1 MNLTDIADEL
11 KKLFAG
17 AGNTINQGAQ
27 NVSNFVQQ
35 PIKIAQQGI
44 QNWASQPQN
53 YQKAQAL
60 QTWQPLLQPIQTAQ
74 RSLASQGITNL
85 PQFATKVMGNAP
97 QQFNQYVQNV
107 SNQAKLP
114 QVIPS
119 VVGSMGKTIM
129 AGPSTLFQKKSNW
142 EHAGDVLG
150 TVGAVTNPFNSLTGG
165 VIGSGF
171 QAIMNTLNKQP
182 ITQNLD
188 KSFSQGVDFSSKLGP
203 ISEATNWA
211 LGPILSKLNPTGMQ
225 SWNTYINLAKN
236 ATSDVGKQRALMAL
250 TNAIIGQLGQKTI
263 TGLIGMGAYGA
274 TMPAKDLNERLGNF
288 IDNAVQGA
296 GYEVGGHILG
306 QGGNIILNQAK
317 DIKLQNRP
325 GFVKIAG
332 DGTVNYNSPYQRGD
346 LTKMETRLD
355 SILGTSQYRLG
366 DYRTISGARATAFT
380 GLEEAAQQNVPG
392 AQQALTEARQLESN
406 LNLARN
412 EKNGIPQKQSFSYK
426 PATNIPSE
434 QKPIETAFYNQLNN
448 NFDQSVQEYK
458 SKFGNIL
465 NTDNARELSP
475 HYNSS
480 NAAKSKYSVAVH
492 EPASA
497 FVKEMYA
504 RELATPDPTGN
515 NMVVFTAGGTGAGKT
530 TAVANLPEMK
540 DAQIVYDTNMN
551 TYSSAKQKIDQA
563 IAAGKDVSILY
574 VNRDPIQSFDNG
586 AVPRALRTGRTIPIA
601 EHANTHSGAI
611 DTIKQLAETYK
622 DNPNVSIKIID
633 NTGGKGQQTVVPI
646 ESIANLKYNKGEIQK
661 QVSNNLDTL
670 YANKQIPTEIYQ
682 GFKGQETQPQGVV
695 GKNSTSSSSQPSQT
709 DLQGITSQNIKIR
722 PSTPQGGENIKIK
735 GLDTSSMP
743 NTQQPQVAMPQGN
756 TESLSPNMQSPL
768 TQDNKSPSTNVSSS
782 SILSNSTPLNNLNI
796 QGEQPKGFVS
806 TVKNAPG
813 VLPEVK
819 SAAEG
824 ILPQTQQPITNKE
837 SFATAQ
843 NRIDTQGI
851 DAAHQY
857 VLSNAPYDAEK
868 AGTAQLLMK
877 QYAENIKAPG
887 NYEKFQQL
895 TDSIDQQARTAGQ
908 GIQSLSNWDKLSPKA
923 ILNVAN
929 ASADK
934 LGQTLPEDFQK
945 QVISRAAD
953 IQKMTEGSP
962 ERTQAVQGL
971 LKDIADQLP
980 STKGELFDAYRY
992 MNMLSGPVTVEKI
1005 GYGGL
1010 FNTLVTRPIDL
1021 FAEATTQHAHQM
1033 MDSSFQRTVSY
1044 SDIPQWYKDA
1054 YLGMPDAWNAAL
1066 QGWKQGNVDKA
1077 FQEGQSGQ
1085 STINKLRQQN
1095 LPDILTLPGKAH
1107 GFVYN
1112 FFSSIIGGAE
1122 RSRLMANGVDE
1133 ATATKMGQE
1142 LGDKFTLR
1150 SPLGGKDQ
1158 STAVKAVDGLGQLAT
1173 KMQDIPVLG
1182 TFSRWIAPFMK
1193 VSTNFVKLGVEHS
1206 PLALPDS
1213 AVKFAQGAEGADANL
1228 AHAMVGSLIT
1238 GLGAMAVAKDMV
1250 TGAAPTDKKQSDLF
1264 YASGRKPY
1272 SVNIPGVGW
1281 TPYQYF
1287 GPLGLSLMLPQAV
1300 KDATSGVN
1308 ATKDVSEKV
1317 LVGIGNTTKMIIAG
1331 TPLPSI
1337 TGFFNMLA
1345 GDTSVNPNTF
1355 MADMTS
1361 QLIPF
1366 EAMQRYVAQIID
1378 PIYRKASSYTD
1389 RLKSGI
1395 PDLSSIGLP
1404 STTKSLQ
1411 SYTTPLGQPE
1421 TRNATNFIAPY
1432 AIGQPANQ
1440 YEPAFQSRQNTLNS
1454 NAIINQAN
1462 KNAQSGGSTDFSQ
1475 GGIKISSEITKL
1487 PDGTFSY
1494 QITDSNGQTTINQA
1508 KTQKQAQLAIDKNN
1522 FINSDKE
1529 TSYSNGILYT
1539 KQPDGTVTT
1548 KKIDL
1553 SKPIPPPQ
1561 LTGDATV
1568 DKKLKTEYQG
1578 NLTTQANDIMSL
1590 YKNGQ
1595 ISKDDA
1601 IKQVNALKIQS
1612 IDITTPINTP
1622 QLTGNTI
1629 LDKKLVSQY
1638 QSELTSR
1645 ANDIV
1650 TMYQAGQLTQSQ
1662 ATSMLT
1668 DLQNQSSAYKAPKKP
1683 KKITIA
1689 KFKAPKIST
1698 AGFKIAIAKVA
1709 KPPAMP
1715 KPKMTR
1721 VKAIKISQPKKITLK
1736 K

>member
-1 MNLTDIADEL
+1 MNLLDLKDEL
-11 KKLFAG
+11 AKLLGG
-17 AGNTINQGAQ
+17 AGNAINQGAQ

-44 QNWASQPQN
+44 TNWAAQPQN

-74 RSLASQGITNL
+74 RSLASQNITNL

-119 VVGSMGKTIM
+119 VVGSMGKTIL
-129 AGPSTLFQKKSNW
+129 AGPSTVFQKKSNW

-150 TVGAVTNPFNSLTGG
+150 TVGAVTNPFNSLMGG
-165 VIGSGF
+165 TIGTGF
-171 QAIMNTLNKQP
+171 QAIVNSLNKKP

-188 KSFSQGVDFSSKLGP
+188 QAFGQGVDFSSKLGP

-236 ATSDVGKQRALMAL
+236 ATSDAGKSRALMAL

-296 GYEVGGHILG
+296 GYEVGSHVLG
-306 QGGNIILNQAK
+306 QVGNVALNQAK

-325 GFVKIAG
+325 GFVKIG
-332 DGTVNYNSPYQRGD
+332 G
-346 LTKMETRLD
+346 
-355 SILGTSQYRLG
+355 
-366 DYRTISGARATAFT
+366 
-380 GLEEAAQQNVPG
+380 
-392 AQQALTEARQLESN
+392 
-406 LNLARN
+406 
-412 EKNGIPQKQSFSYK
+412 
-426 PATNIPSE
+426 E
-434 QKPIETAFYNQLNN
+434 Q
-448 NFDQSVQEYK
+448 
-458 SKFGNIL
+458 
-465 NTDNARELSP
+465 
-475 HYNSS
+475 
-480 NAAKSKYSVAVH
+480 
-492 EPASA
+492 
-497 FVKEMYA
+497 
-504 RELATPDPTGN
+504 
-515 NMVVFTAGGTGAGKT
+515 
-530 TAVANLPEMK
+530 
-540 DAQIVYDTNMN
+540 
-551 TYSSAKQKIDQA
+551 
-563 IAAGKDVSILY
+563 
-574 VNRDPIQSFDNG
+574 
-586 AVPRALRTGRTIPIA
+586 
-601 EHANTHSGAI
+601 
-611 DTIKQLAETYK
+611 
-622 DNPNVSIKIID
+622 
-633 NTGGKGQQTVVPI
+633 
-646 ESIANLKYNKGEIQK
+646 
-661 QVSNNLDTL
+661 
-670 YANKQIPTEIYQ
+670 
-682 GFKGQETQPQGVV
+682 
-695 GKNSTSSSSQPSQT
+695 
-709 DLQGITSQNIKIR
+709 
-722 PSTPQGGENIKIK
+722 PSTPQGGVQNIKIK
-735 GLDTSSMP
+735 GVNTSSMP
-743 NTQQPQVAMPQGN
+743 STQQPQMGVPQGSEGKLLPD
-756 TESLSPNMQSPL
+756 TQAPVM
-768 TQDNKSPSTNVSSS
+768 QDNKPPSINSSS
-782 SILSNSTPLNNLNI
+782 LSSIPQNSTPLNNLNI

-843 NRIDTQGI
+843 NRIDTQGV

-877 QYAENIKAPG
+877 QYAENIKTPG

-929 ASADK
+929 TTADR
-934 LGQTLPEDFQK
+934 LGQELPADFQK
-945 QVISRAAD
+945 QVITRAAE

-1021 FAEATTQHAHQM
+1021 FAEATTQHLHQLA
-1033 MDSSFQRTVSY
+1033 DSSFQRTVSY

-1054 YLGMPDAWNAAL
+1054 YLGLPDAWNAAL

-1095 LPDILTLPGKAH
+1095 LPGILTAPGKVH

-1122 RSRLMANGVDE
+1122 RSRLMENGVDE
-1133 ATATKMGQE
+1133 ATATKLGQE

-1158 STAVKAVDGLGQLAT
+1158 ATAVKAVDGLGQLAT

-1213 AVKFAQGAEGADANL
+1213 VIKFAQGAEGADANL
-1228 AHAMVGSLIT
+1228 AHAMVGSLVT

-1317 LVGIGNTTKMIIAG
+1317 LAGIGNTTKMIIAG

-1395 PDLSSIGLP
+1395 PMMTQGLQP
-1404 STTKSLQ
+1404 
-1411 SYTTPLGQPE
+1411 YITPLGQPE
-1421 TRNATNFIAPY
+1421 TRNATNFVAPY

-1440 YEPAFQSRQNTLNS
+1440 YEPAYQSRQNTLNS

-1462 KNAQSGGSTDFSQ
+1462 KNAQNGGNTDFSQ
-1475 GGIKISSEITKL
+1475 GGIKISPEITKL

-1494 QITDSNGQTTINQA
+1494 QITDTNGQTTINQA
-1508 KTQKQAQLAIDKNN
+1508 KTQKQAQLAIDKNT
-1522 FINSDKE
+1522 FSNSDKDS
-1529 TSYSNGILYT
+1529 SYVNGVLYT
-1539 KQPDGTVTT
+1539 KQSDGTITS
-1548 KKIDL
+1548 KKIDV
-1553 SKPIPPPQ
+1553 STPIPPPQ
-1561 LTGDATV
+1561 LTGD
-1568 DKKLKTEYQG
+1568 KT
-1578 NLTTQANDIMSL
+1578 
-1590 YKNGQ
+1590 
-1595 ISKDDA
+1595 
-1601 IKQVNALKIQS
+1601 
-1612 IDITTPINTP
+1612 
-1622 QLTGNTI
+1622 
-1629 LDKKLVSQY
+1629 LDKKLIAQY
-1638 QSELTSR
+1638 QSDLSSR

-1650 TMYQAGQLTQSQ
+1650 TLYQAGQLTQSQ
-1662 ATSMLT
+1662 ATDALT
-1668 DLQNQSSAYKAPKKP
+1668 TIQNQSSAYKAAKKP

-1698 AGFKIAIAKVA
+1698 AGFKIAIAKVS
-1709 KPPAMP
+1709 KPPTMP
-1715 KPKMTR
+1715 TTKMSK
-1721 VKAIKISQPKKITLK
+1721 VKAIKISGNRKITLK